1 MTKPVN
7 AEYIKEIIDKTNNL
21 GYLDIQG
28 KTLKEKQGNFK
39 SLIQEKL
46 KKYHNDSRKD
56 SYQRSLNE

>member
-7 AEYIKEIIDKTNNL
+7 AEYIKEIIDKTNNF

-39 SLIQEKL
+39 SLIREKL
-46 KKYHNDSRKD
+46 KEYHNSSRKN
-56 SYQRSLNE
+56 SYHRG

>member
-7 AEYIKEIIDKTNNL
+7 AEYIKEIIDKTNDL

-28 KTLKEKQGNFK
+28 KTLQEKQDNFK

-46 KKYHNDSRKD
+46 KEYHNDSRKNH
-56 SYQRSLNE
+56 YHRS

>member
-7 AEYIKEIIDKTNNL
+7 AEYIKEIVDKTNDL

-28 KTLKEKQGNFK
+28 KTLQEKQDNFK

-46 KKYHNDSRKD
+46 KEYHNDSRKNH
-56 SYQRSLNE
+56 YHRS

>member
-7 AEYIKEIIDKTNNL
+7 AEYIKEIIDKTSDL

-28 KTLKEKQGNFK
+28 KTLQEKQDNFK

-46 KKYHNDSRKD
+46 KEYHNDSRKNH
-56 SYQRSLNE
+56 YHRG

>member
-7 AEYIKEIIDKTNNL
+7 AEYIKEIIDKTNKL

-28 KTLKEKQGNFK
+28 KSLQEKQESFK

-46 KKYHNDSRKD
+46 KEYHNDSRKD
-56 SYQRSLNE
+56 HYHRS

>member
-28 KTLKEKQGNFK
+28 KTLQEKQESFK

-46 KKYHNDSRKD
+46 KGYHNDSRKD
-56 SYQRSLNE
+56 HYHRS

>member
-7 AEYIKEIIDKTNNL
+7 AEYIKEIIDKTNKL

-28 KTLKEKQGNFK
+28 KTLQEKQESFK

-46 KKYHNDSRKD
+46 KEYHNDSRKNH
-56 SYQRSLNE
+56 YHRS